1 MEGRVPGEVPP
12 VSLPGR
18 KAADRRPGQGIVPMR
33 PKPPKLFFDCRY
45 TCSFSEHCLFCPEG
59 SNASMKLPYIRRR
72 KRTPRKH
79 RSSFPKK
86 NKEEDAKALSSLPS
100 GQSQA
105 EKQQEETLRLSAR
118 IGRQSSRSRTLSVLP
133 WKSHSCRL
141 SRIPQTRASR

>member
-1 MEGRVPGEVPP
+1 
-12 VSLPGR
+12 
-18 KAADRRPGQGIVPMR
+18 
-33 PKPPKLFFDCRY
+33 
-45 TCSFSEHCLFCPEG
+45 
-59 SNASMKLPYIRRR
+59 MKLPYIRRR

-118 IGRQSSRSRTLSVLP
+118 IGRQSSRSRTLSVPSVYHQVHPLP
-133 WKSHSCRL
+133 FSNRKGLLTHASLSHQHS
-141 SRIPQTRASR
+141 